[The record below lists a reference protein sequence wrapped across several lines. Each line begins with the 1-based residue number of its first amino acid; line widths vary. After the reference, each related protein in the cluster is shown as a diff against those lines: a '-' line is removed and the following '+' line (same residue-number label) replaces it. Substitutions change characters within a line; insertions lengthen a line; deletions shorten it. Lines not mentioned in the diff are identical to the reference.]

1 MTIKL
6 DTLWGRGLAVIAVG
20 AASIVLAGC
29 SLLGGGGG
37 DTTTD
42 TPTGEGESTD
52 VFTIKVGDC
61 LNDGGVDGEVS
72 EVPTVDCAEPHD
84 SEAYKSII
92 MEDGDYPG
100 EDAVLSQADTDC
112 NAAFTD
118 FVGVTYDESVLTFA
132 YYYPTEASWEQG
144 DREILCLIYDEAGKT
159 TGSLAGAAK

>member
-1 MTIKL
+1 MTI
-6 DTLWGRGLAVIAVG
+6 TQTARRLAALATISLAAV
-20 AASIVLAGC
+20 ALTGC
-29 SLLGGGGG
+29 SIITQALNG
-37 DTTTD
+37 
-42 TPTGEGESTD
+42 GESD
-52 VFTIKVGDC
+52 VFSIKVGDC